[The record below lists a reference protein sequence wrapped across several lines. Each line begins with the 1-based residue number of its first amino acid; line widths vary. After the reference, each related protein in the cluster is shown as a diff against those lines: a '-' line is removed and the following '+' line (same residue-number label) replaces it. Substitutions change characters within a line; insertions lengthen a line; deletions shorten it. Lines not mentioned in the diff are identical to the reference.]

1 MEKRVHRDN
10 HLGLKGWAIAGKYGA
25 ERYLY
30 LLHRITG
37 LGLLTYLLLHVYVT
51 GVRIQGEAAWAAK
64 MAAVGTPFFKFGEF
78 LVVVGFIFH
87 ALNGIRLLIVE
98 FGYCIGKPERQEYPY
113 VTSVTKQRP
122 LTIAVLVLAGLL
134 IALSGLEFFI
144 L

>member
-1 MEKRVHRDN
+1 MEKSVHRDN
-10 HLGLKGWAIAGKYGA
+10 HLGLKGWVVAGKYGA

-37 LGLLTYLLLHVYVT
+37 LGLVTYLLLHIVVT
-51 GVRIQGEAAWAAK
+51 GVRIKGETAWAET
-64 MAAVGTPFFKFGEF
+64 MAAVGTPLFKFGEF
-78 LVVVGFIFH
+78 LVMAGFIFH

-113 VTSVTKQRP
+113 VTSVMKQRP
-122 LTIAVLVLAGLL
+122 LVIAVLVLAGLL
-134 IALSGLEFFI
+134 LVLSGFEFFI